1 MIKFRVTTYN
11 LFTHT
16 YVIQV
21 ITSSDAQFRQQ
32 LLENEEGY
40 SIFEIYGDTTCFEKL
55 RELMS
60 ENNGTSLSLQYV

>member
-16 YVIQV
+16 YVIQI
-21 ITSSDAQFRQQ
+21 ITSSDAQFQQ
-32 LLENEEGY
+32 EVLDNEQGY
-40 SIFEIYGDTTCFEKL
+40 SIFQVYGSSQCFEKL

-60 ENNGTSLSLQYV
+60 ENNGTSLTLQYV